1 MGGRGMSR
9 SINRNV
15 KSSKDDVYMS
25 ECSFNKEKKLKGKE
39 TEEKKKKQG
48 RERQNDRGRDE

>member
-48 RERQNDRGRDE
+48 RER